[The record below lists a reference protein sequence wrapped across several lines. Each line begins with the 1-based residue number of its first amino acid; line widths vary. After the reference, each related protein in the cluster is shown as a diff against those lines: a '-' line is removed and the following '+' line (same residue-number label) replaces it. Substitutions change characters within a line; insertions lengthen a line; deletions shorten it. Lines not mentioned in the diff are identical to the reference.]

1 MADDSSLELEEDEAE
16 DLDHSEGADRDQKRN
31 FTLVS
36 SRAFNDWCNGDGA
49 GLDEFG

>member
-31 FTLVS
+31 FTS
-36 SRAFNDWCNGDGA
+36 GQQ
-49 GLDEFG
+49 